1 MTCNAAAVR
10 VNSLEAWDQSKQ
22 DWALSL
28 SLHFSS
34 LSAEAWASLVLSL
47 SLSLHNSS
55 LHISLAWASNLTQCT
70 PWKICSDPPLSSF
83 PYFAH
88 SWCLKELG
96 ATGSAGK
103 LRRCV
108 GKEILFFLSL
118 VLSNFPN
125 KLSPDSPTPCLVSA
139 WVLIFFPFSL
149 VLFCFAFFFLW
160 WIVWYW
166 ADDWLADYRCRRAK
180 TSAVVCRKAFTLKEN
195 DGMMSAGWKRGPVHI
210 DTCECIGVCFCLEI
224 NKCTEHLRDANNYV
238 PNSRSKKE
246 PNRNW
251 VN

>member
-1 MTCNAAAVR
+1 MGIAR
-10 VNSLEAWDQSKQ
+10 P
-22 DWALSL
+22 
-28 SLHFSS
+28 
-34 LSAEAWASLVLSL
+34 LSL

-139 WVLIFFPFSL
+139 WVLIFFSFFFGF
-149 VLFCFAFFFLW
+149 VLFCFFLSLMDCLVLSW
-160 WIVWYW
+160 WLTS
-166 ADDWLADYRCRRAK
+166 WLSLQACQDLGCC
-180 TSAVVCRKAFTLKEN
+180 V
-195 DGMMSAGWKRGPVHI
+195 
-210 DTCECIGVCFCLEI
+210 
-224 NKCTEHLRDANNYV
+224 
-238 PNSRSKKE
+238 
-246 PNRNW
+246 
-251 VN
+251 

>member
-1 MTCNAAAVR
+1 MLHSAPFLTLLTPDVWK
-10 VNSLEAWDQSKQ
+10 S
-22 DWALSL
+22 WAPQGVLVSWGDV
-28 SLHFSS
+28 SGRKSCSSS
-34 LSAEAWASLVLSL
+34 LL
-47 SLSLHNSS
+47 SS
-55 LHISLAWASNLTQCT
+55 LISQTSWAQTH
-70 PWKICSDPPLSSF
+70 PPHVWCQLEFWSF
-83 PYFAH
+83 F
-88 SWCLKELG
+88 
-96 ATGSAGK
+96 
-103 LRRCV
+103 
-108 GKEILFFLSL
+108 LFF
-118 VLSNFPN
+118 
-125 KLSPDSPTPCLVSA
+125 
-139 WVLIFFPFSL
+139 L

-210 DTCECIGVCFCLEI
+210 DTCECIGLCFCLEI
-224 NKCTEHLRDANNYV
+224 NKCTEHLKDANNYV